1 MPYGEDGES
10 WSAKYDVH
18 EEGMAENKPGH
29 KKLQDYKLP
38 TWVKHPLT
46 HPFDGIRLHPKQY
59 MYAAGDGFKNWMD
72 WSIAHSAVKWGDI
85 DILEMCT
92 DAELNHKDIQGQT
105 ACHYAVEHGTS
116 WAIQW
121 LVERGADT
129 TSPDNNGITP
139 EKQIYRADRLHNQEK
154 QWALEA
160 IKGELTEKNS
170 VKAQEYRL
178 VKHRFSG
185 NDKIVNEKLD
195 RDLKKMRMY
204 WFNTGD
210 YEHTYPRPK
219 TDELAE
225 RPLDLPSSKVR
236 ALETV
241 KPPLPVAL
249 LFPGEGSQY
258 VGMMKDAVERPAVQA
273 MLATAKAVLGW
284 DPKELALNGPEEKL
298 SQATYCQPL
307 MFLAGLAA
315 LDMLKESNP
324 DTVERPQA
332 VAGLALG
339 EITAVVAS
347 GALSFEDG
355 LLLVQARAEATE
367 RAKALCPQASCTI
380 AGLERA
386 KVERFCEE
394 AKAAD
399 GAKGAECCISNYL
412 FPSGFVCGG
421 TKDAID
427 KLVELA
433 VGAKAM
439 QARIVKQSGGY
450 HTQLMAPAQ
459 DELGRFLD
467 DVKSRMMPPKTA
479 IYFNCSGKKVPAGS
493 DPSTFISLMRKQLTE
508 EVLWEPTVRSMI
520 MDGVTDFVE
529 VGPLKQLKSMI
540 KRIDAEAFKRTTNI
554 SV

>member
-1 MPYGEDGES
+1 MPYREDGES
-10 WSAKYDVH
+10 WSPAYDMH

-38 TWVKHPLT
+38 QWVKHPLT
-46 HPFDGIRLHPKQY
+46 HPFDGVRLHPKQY
-59 MYAAGDGFKNWMD
+59 MYAAGDGFKNMMD
-72 WSIAHSAVKWGDI
+72 WSIAHTAVKWGDI

-92 DAELNHKDIQGQT
+92 EQELNHKDIQGQT
-105 ACHYAVEHGTS
+105 PASYAIQNGTS
-116 WAIQW
+116 WAVQW

-129 TSPDNNGITP
+129 TSPDNAGITP
-139 EKQIYRADRLHNQEK
+139 EQHIYRSDKMHNQEK

-178 VKHRFSG
+178 VKMRFSG
-185 NDKIVNEKLD
+185 NDKCITEKLD
-195 RDLKKMRMY
+195 RDMKKLRKY

-210 YEHTYPRPK
+210 YEMEYPRP
-219 TDELAE
+219 TPEELAE
-225 RPLDLPSSKVR
+225 RPLDLPKSKVR
-236 ALETV
+236 PLEV
-241 KPPLPVAL
+241 AKPSLPVAL

-258 VGMMKDAVERPAVQA
+258 MGMMKEVMDRPAVET
-273 MLATAKAVLGW
+273 MLTAAKAVLGW
-284 DPKELALNGPEEKL
+284 DPKDIALNGPEEKIGQ
-298 SQATYCQPL
+298 STYCQPL

-315 LDMLKESNP
+315 LDVLKDSHP

-332 VAGLALG
+332 VAGLSLG

-347 GALSFEDG
+347 GALSFQDG

-367 RAKALCPQASCTI
+367 RAKALQPQASCTI
-380 AGLERA
+380 AGLERS
-386 KVERFCEE
+386 KVERLCEE

-399 GAKGAECCISNYL
+399 GAKDAECRISNFL

-421 TKDAID
+421 TKDSID

-433 VGAKAM
+433 GNAKAM
-439 QARIVKQSGGY
+439 QSRVVKQSGGY
-450 HTQLMAPAQ
+450 HTPLMAPAQ
-459 DELGRFLD
+459 DELSRLLD
-467 DVKSRMMPPKTA
+467 DVKSRMMPPKCA
-479 IYFNCSGKKVPAGS
+479 IYFNASGKKVPAGS
-493 DPSTFISLMRKQLTE
+493 DPSTFVSLMRKQLTE

-529 VGPLKQLKSMI
+529 VGPLKQLKAMI
-540 KRIDAEAFKRTTNI
+540 KRIDAEAFKKTSN
-554 SV
+554 VNV

>member
-1 MPYGEDGES
+1 M
-10 WSAKYDVH
+10 H

-38 TWVKHPLT
+38 QWVKHPLT
-46 HPFDGIRLHPKQY
+46 HPFDGVRLHPKQY
-59 MYAAGDGFKNWMD
+59 MYAAGDGFKNMMD
-72 WSIAHSAVKWGDI
+72 WSIAHTAVKWGDI

-92 DAELNHKDIQGQT
+92 EQELNHKDIQGQT
-105 ACHYAVEHGTS
+105 PASYAIQNGTS
-116 WAIQW
+116 WAVQW

-129 TSPDNNGITP
+129 TSPDNAGITP
-139 EKQIYRADRLHNQEK
+139 EQHIYRSDKMHNQEK

-178 VKHRFSG
+178 VKMRFSG
-185 NDKIVNEKLD
+185 NDKCITEKLD
-195 RDLKKMRMY
+195 RDMKKLRKY

-210 YEHTYPRPK
+210 YEMEYPRP
-219 TDELAE
+219 TPEELAE
-225 RPLDLPSSKVR
+225 RPLDLPKSKVR
-236 ALETV
+236 PLEV
-241 KPPLPVAL
+241 AKPSLPVAL

-258 VGMMKDAVERPAVQA
+258 MGMMKEVMDRPAVET
-273 MLATAKAVLGW
+273 MLTAAKAVLGW
-284 DPKELALNGPEEKL
+284 DPKDIALNGPEEKIGQ
-298 SQATYCQPL
+298 STYCQPL

-315 LDMLKESNP
+315 LDVLKDSHP

-332 VAGLALG
+332 VAGLSLG

-347 GALSFEDG
+347 GALSFQDG

-367 RAKALCPQASCTI
+367 RAKALQPQASCTI
-380 AGLERA
+380 AGLERS
-386 KVERFCEE
+386 KVERLCEE

-399 GAKGAECCISNYL
+399 GAKDAECRISNFL

-421 TKDAID
+421 TKDSID

-433 VGAKAM
+433 GNAKAM
-439 QARIVKQSGGY
+439 QSRVVKQSGGY
-450 HTQLMAPAQ
+450 HTPLMAPAQ
-459 DELGRFLD
+459 DELSRLLD
-467 DVKSRMMPPKTA
+467 DVKSRMMPPKCA
-479 IYFNCSGKKVPAGS
+479 IYFNASGKKVPAGS
-493 DPSTFISLMRKQLTE
+493 DPSTFVSLMRKQLTE

-529 VGPLKQLKSMI
+529 VGPLKQLKAMI
-540 KRIDAEAFKRTTNI
+540 KRIDAEAFKKTSN
-554 SV
+554 VNV